1 MERLLEEARAALHHL
16 PPGPWTAYGTT
27 VYAGSTVVAQVP
39 KQGWEGER
47 IARTLAQLPDLIH
60 LLVVTGPDTLMGRLQ
75 EQDEKIEQLEDKIID
90 LEVDLKIA
98 TEKVNRCDEM
108 GA

>member
-1 MERLLEEARAALHHL
+1 MERLLEEARAALAHL

-39 KQGWEGER
+39 KQGPQGEQ

-98 TEKVNRCDEM
+98 KEKVNHCDEL
-108 GA
+108 GN